1 MKSESR
7 VKEQFE
13 SAIDRSIKFNEI
25 VTIHLV
31 DHDIIDVIACINT
44 IDQIY
49 DVDFANENDGA
60 FDIWGMRGDQDWRL
74 RIIVNR
80 NLI

>member
-13 SAIDRSIKFNEI
+13 SAINRSIKFNEI

-49 DVDFANENDGA
+49 DVDFAEENDGT
-60 FDIWGMRGDQDWRL
+60 FDIWGMQGNHEFRL
-74 RIIVNR
+74 KFAID
-80 NLI
+80 